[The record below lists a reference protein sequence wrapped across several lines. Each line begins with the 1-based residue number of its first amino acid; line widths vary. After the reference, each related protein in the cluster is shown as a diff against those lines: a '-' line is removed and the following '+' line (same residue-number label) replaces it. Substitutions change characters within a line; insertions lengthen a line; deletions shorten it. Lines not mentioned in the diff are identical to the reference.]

1 MKAYVII
8 DERHSLLA
16 EQKKLLNKKFNE
28 IEIVKI
34 SDQDLTLDKLEK
46 IAEDLHIKASE
57 ATIKGDNVF
66 KSIYYKG
73 ETNNAIVFVSPE
85 PYLLKTLAEKSVFVD
100 FYSNIP
106 NREILYRIY
115 IFHFENEEW
124 QLIWEKKKSLE
135 RLEK

>member
-16 EQKKLLNKKFNE
+16 EQEKILNKKFDE

-34 SDQDLTLDKLEK
+34 SNQDLTLDEMEK

-57 ATIKGDNVF
+57 ATTEGNNVF

-73 ETNNAIVFVSPE
+73 ETKNAIVFVSSI
-85 PYLLKTLAEKSVFVD
+85 PYLLKRFTEKSIFID
-100 FYSNIP
+100 FLSNIP
-106 NREILYRIY
+106 NREILYRVY

-124 QLIWEKKKSLE
+124 QLIWKKRKSLE

>member
-1 MKAYVII
+1 MKKAYIII
-8 DERHSLLA
+8 DEKHSLLP
-16 EQKKLLNKKFNE
+16 EQEKILNKKFNE

-106 NREILYRIY
+106 NKEILYHVY
-115 IFHFENEEW
+115 ILYLEGEEW
-124 QLIWEKKKSLE
+124 KLI
-135 RLEK
+135 